1 MTETDLQT
9 VLRNQQRAAAPL
21 SAPVQPAKL
30 HTPRTGYRSKT
41 EASYAQYLHLL
52 KSAGLIVWWGHEPM
66 TLKLAPGVRYIPDFV
81 LSVAPGAGTPRGIH
95 MVEVKG
101 RKGAGYYS
109 KPLSQAKIRIAAELF
124 PFWRFSIVWPG
135 ERSGTWDSMV
145 VGGEK

>member
-21 SAPVQPAKL
+21 SAPVQPAKP
-30 HTPRTGYRSKT
+30 HAPRTGYRSKT
-41 EASYAQYLHLL
+41 EASYAQHLAL
-52 KSAGLIVWWGHEPM
+52 AASAGVVLSWHYEPI
-66 TLKLAPGVRYIPDFV
+66 TLKLAPGVKYQPDF
-81 LSVAPGAGTPRGIH
+81 LMIGHPGKHQLVFI
-95 MVEVKG
+95 EIKG

-109 KPLSQAKIRIAAELF
+109 KPLSQAKIRIAAEMF

-135 ERSGTWDSMV
+135 ERLGTWDSMV